1 MKKVALIAAA
11 PPLMLQTQANPEGLP
26 MEVFDAIRAGVAGDR
41 SQYYKDLAIAFYGA
55 NRSGA
60 KVS

>member
-26 MEVFDAIRAGVAGDR
+26 IEVFDVIRAGVAGDR

-55 NRSGA
+55 NRS
-60 KVS
+60 VS